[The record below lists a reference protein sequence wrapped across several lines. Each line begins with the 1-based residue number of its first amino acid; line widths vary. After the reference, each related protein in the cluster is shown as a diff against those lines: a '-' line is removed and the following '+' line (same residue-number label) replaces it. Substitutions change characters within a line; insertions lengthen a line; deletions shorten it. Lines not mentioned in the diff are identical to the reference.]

1 MPFQVSPGVNVTEI
15 DLTTNVPVV
24 SVDSAGL
31 AGMFSWGPVG
41 TVNLIANETQLV
53 STFGKP
59 NSNNYETF
67 FTASGFLSY
76 GNKAYI
82 VRVANTIGNST
93 ITTFGGTVT
102 CNVASSTLVS
112 AGESFQT
119 VSAGDFIFTNANV
132 LLGIVST
139 VTSNTVAVLTTNATA
154 TLVGNTFGF
163 SRIPLSGSPGTVFN
177 AVGIANASI
186 FGDARQLTTAIIKNL
201 DDYNNNSSSVNNN
214 IDFIARY
221 PGVLGNSIKVSVCAS
236 PNAYSNNLSGA
247 NVTFLVGNSVA
258 NTTSDISGAVQRGDI
273 VRAGNSITG
282 YQYMKVVTA
291 NTSTITFD
299 TTYNLSQS
307 VTTNS
312 ATRYWEFYNIAR
324 APSTSAYM
332 KSSNTATSVVDE
344 VHIVVLDEDGKF
356 TGSPGTILEK
366 YIGLSRATDAVGDGS
381 SNYYKNVLRD
391 SSKYVWAGTD
401 MNGVPTDTAVNLTAN
416 ATTNILNFSFVG
428 GTDGTDTESTI
439 SIGNLTSGY
448 DLFASTEDLD
458 VSYIMQGKAR
468 GTAGD
473 NYATLGNYILDNIT
487 STRRDCMA
495 FISPDR
501 ADVVNVTD
509 NSQPDNMVAFRNS
522 LRSSSYGVLDSG
534 YKYIY
539 DKYNDTYR
547 FVPLNG
553 DLTGITSRSATN
565 RDPWYSPA
573 GFVRGNLK
581 NVVKLAFN
589 PSKAQ
594 RDVLYQAGINPVVV
608 FPGSGPVLYGDKT
621 LYNLPSAFDRI
632 NVRQLFIVLEKAI
645 SRAAKGLLFEFND
658 QFTRLQFKNIVEP
671 YLRNVQGRR
680 GIYDFRVIC
689 DESNNTGE
697 VIDRNEFIGDIYIK
711 PAKSINFIQLNFIAV
726 RTSVDFNEVAGSI
739 VG

>member
-1 MPFQVSPGVNVTEI
+1 
-15 DLTTNVPVV
+15 
-24 SVDSAGL
+24 
-31 AGMFSWGPVG
+31 MFSWGPVG

-59 NSNNYETF
+59 NANNYETF
-67 FTASGFLSY
+67 FTASGFLAY

-112 AGESFQT
+112 SADSFQT
-119 VSAGDFIFTNANV
+119 VSAGDAIFTNANV
-132 LLGIVST
+132 VLGYVSS

-163 SRIPLSGSPGTVFN
+163 SRIPSSGSPGTVFN
-177 AVGIANASI
+177 AVGVANASV

-201 DDYNNNSSSVNNN
+201 DDYNNNSSAIDGN
-214 IDFIARY
+214 IDFVAKY
-221 PGVLGNSIKVSVCAS
+221 PGVLGNSIKVSVCSNTA
-236 PNAYSNNLSGA
+236 AYSSVLSDA
-247 NVTFLVGNSVA
+247 NVTFTVGSQYG
-258 NTTSDISGAVQRGDI
+258 NTSATLATTVQRGDI

-291 NTSTITFD
+291 NATAITFD
-299 TTYNLSQS
+299 TTYNLSQGV
-307 VTTNS
+307 VTNT
-312 ATRYWEFYNIAR
+312 ATRYWEFYNITR

-344 VHIVVLDEDGKF
+344 VHVVVLDEDGKF

-366 YIGLSRATDAVGDGS
+366 YIGLSRATDAINDGA

-391 SSKYVWAGTD
+391 NSKYVWAGSD
-401 MNGVPTDTAVNLTAN
+401 MSGVPTDTAVNLTSD
-416 ATTNILNFSFVG
+416 ATASILNYSFVG
-428 GTDGTDTESTI
+428 GTDGNDTESSIAI
-439 SIGNLTSGY
+439 SNLAAGY

-468 GTAGD
+468 GISAD
-473 NYATLGNYILDNIT
+473 NFASLGNYIIDNIT
-487 STRRDCMA
+487 SNRRDCIA
-495 FISPDR
+495 FISPDK
-501 ADVVNVTD
+501 ADVVNITD
-509 NSQPDNMVAFRNS
+509 NSQPDNIVAFRNS
-522 LRSSSYGVLDSG
+522 LRSSSYAVLDSG

-553 DLTGITSRSATN
+553 DLAGITSRSAST
-565 RDPWYSPA
+565 RDPWFSPA

-589 PSKAQ
+589 PSKPQ

-689 DESNNTGE
+689 DETNNTGE

-711 PAKSINFIQLNFIAV
+711 PAKSINFIQLNFVAV
-726 RTSVDFNEVAGSI
+726 RTSVDFNEVAGPI